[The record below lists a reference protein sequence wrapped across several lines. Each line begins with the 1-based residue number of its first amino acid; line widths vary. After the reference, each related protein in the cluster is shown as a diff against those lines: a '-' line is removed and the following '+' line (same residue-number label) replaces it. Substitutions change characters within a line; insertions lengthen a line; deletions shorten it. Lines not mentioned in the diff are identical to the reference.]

1 MIHSTSNEILK
12 RCQHISKPL
21 CFNSDRS
28 EQYVGY
34 ITDIYT

>member
-1 MIHSTSNEILK
+1 MFHSKLNEILK
-12 RCQHISKPL
+12 RCQYISKPL
-21 CFNSDRS
+21 SFNSDRS